1 MSPIVPLPPSFSV
14 GVQTAELSSVATR
27 ECVAY
32 IPEREVPWGGLRWRW
47 AAGNLAPGAGTGDV
61 IDHLCGSRRRDGL
74 PASAARKASAARG
87 AAAFIQAGQLSR
99 AGQLS
104 AYRPERSNAP
114 ITLCARNGG
123 LTLE

>member
-61 IDHLCGSRRRDGL
+61 IDHLCGSRPRRLLGSVGCSGRCCVHSGRSAEPGR
-74 PASAARKASAARG
+74 PA
-87 AAAFIQAGQLSR
+87 
-99 AGQLS
+99 
-104 AYRPERSNAP
+104 ER
-114 ITLCARNGG
+114 L
-123 LTLE
+123 